1 MKKEKINEEETI
13 EMSVVPTHRVDEM
26 EEDINILAEDV
37 VQSRTET
44 NLLRGQNKHC
54 LRAGVVQ
61 IEIVPTEATTFKEIM
76 EGFKDFMTTLK
87 ELHGNE
93 HLVARI
99 EGMDPRVMSDMKEG
113 MFL

>member
-54 LRAGVVQ
+54 L
-61 IEIVPTEATTFKEIM
+61 
-76 EGFKDFMTTLK
+76 
-87 ELHGNE
+87 
-93 HLVARI
+93 
-99 EGMDPRVMSDMKEG
+99 
-113 MFL
+113 